1 MAATATSTSETATR
15 EVKDLKKEI
24 GAGLLG
30 SMLDDLGI
38 DKEEL

>member
-1 MAATATSTSETATR
+1 LSWSERAR
-15 EVKDLKKEI
+15 HDAFPSEEI